1 MEDGKKPYIYIA
13 QATQEYAKCKI
24 GITDDLDR
32 RLKEYNSTTGKSLDN
47 QTEYLFTCEIKDGG
61 ARDVEN
67 DIKKAFA
74 KLRETGINNKKTE
87 IYFYNQELF
96 NDYVE
101 FIKNHKL
108 FKREITIKQTK
119 RKEEVKI
126 VKKENQTL
134 DKRERTR
141 QNILNQAK
149 KAKNDEFYT
158 RYEDVEKEIS
168 MYPKSIWKNKCVLC
182 NCDDAVADKE
192 KRNENNTSAFALYFL
207 NHFEELGLKKLI
219 CIHYG
224 GGIDL
229 FNAGAKAYV
238 FTKDGVEELFK
249 NNKGFTGSFDDP
261 LSIKIL
267 KEEADIVCTNP
278 PFSRARDYWKL
289 IISSNK
295 KFLLISNITNAI
307 HTFYIQYFAKKK
319 LWAGYNRVDWYY
331 NPKKQLVDA
340 SGHWYTNI
348 PIKNRPKWK
357 NLKFVGINDIPEK
370 DKKFD
375 DNGILH
381 VNNNYIPTNYKH
393 QFAVSARAILAGVL
407 EKGYKIYDVNE
418 YIPTFNGK
426 VNFSKVLI
434 QKEEN
439 T

>member
-1 MEDGKKPYIYIA
+1 MPEEEKNYIYIA
-13 QATQEYAKCKI
+13 QAKQEYAKCKI
-24 GITDDLDR
+24 GITDDLER
-32 RLKEYNSTTGKSLDN
+32 RLQEYNSTTGKSLDN
-47 QTEYLFTCEIKDGG
+47 TTEYLFTCEVED
-61 ARDVEN
+61 ARQVEN
-67 DIKKAFA
+67 DIKKEFA
-74 KLRETGINNKKTE
+74 KLRETGIHNKKTE
-87 IYFYNQELF
+87 IYFYNSVLF
-96 NDYVE
+96 DDYVN

-108 FKREITIKQTK
+108 FKREIAIKQTK

-224 GGIDL
+224 GGVDL

-278 PFSRARDYWKL
+278 PFSRARDYWDL
-289 IISSNK
+289 IIKSGK

-307 HTFYIQYFAKKK
+307 HTYYIKLFAKKK

-348 PIKNRPKWK
+348 TIKNRPKWK
-357 NLKFVGINDIPEK
+357 NLKFMKINEIPEK

-381 VNNNYIPTNYKH
+381 INNNYIPTNYNH
-393 QFAVSARAILAGVL
+393 PFAVSARAILAGIL
-407 EKGYKIYDVNE
+407 EKGYKIYNINE
-418 YIPTFNGK
+418 YIPTFGGK
-426 VNFSKVLI
+426 VKFSKVLI
-434 QKEEN
+434 QKEEIKD
-439 T
+439 

>member
-1 MEDGKKPYIYIA
+1 MFSQEEKKFLYIA
-13 QATQEYAKCKI
+13 QSQQEYAKCKI
-24 GITDDLDR
+24 GITDDLER
-32 RLKEYNSTTGKSLDN
+32 RLQEYNSTTGKSLDN
-47 QTEYLFTCEIKDGG
+47 TTEYLFTCEVED
-61 ARDVEN
+61 ARQVEN
-67 DIKKAFA
+67 DIKKEFA

-101 FIKNHKL
+101 FIKNHKF
-108 FKREITIKQTK
+108 FKREITIKQVK

-168 MYPKSIWKNKCVLC
+168 MYPKLIWKNKCVLC

-207 NHFEELGLKKLI
+207 NNFEELGLKKLI

-249 NNKGFTGSFDDP
+249 NDKGFTGSFDDP

-278 PFSRARDYWKL
+278 PFSRARDYWDL
-289 IISSNK
+289 IIKSGK

-307 HTFYIQYFAKKK
+307 HTYYIKLFAQKK

-348 PIKNRPKWK
+348 PIKDRPKWK
-357 NLKFVGINDIPEK
+357 NLKFVKIDEISEK

-393 QFAVSARAILAGVL
+393 PFAVSARAILAGVL

-418 YIPTFNGK
+418 YIASKND
-426 VNFSKVLI
+426 FSKVLI
-434 QKEEN
+434 QKEKE
-439 T
+439 

>member
-1 MEDGKKPYIYIA
+1 MSFEETKPFLYIA
-13 QATQEYAKCKI
+13 QSQQEYAKCKI

-32 RLKEYNSTTGKSLDN
+32 
-47 QTEYLFTCEIKDGG
+47 I
-61 ARDVEN
+61 
-67 DIKKAFA
+67 
-74 KLRETGINNKKTE
+74 
-87 IYFYNQELF
+87 F
-96 NDYVE
+96 NDYIE

-108 FKREITIKQTK
+108 FKQEITIKQVK
-119 RKEEVKI
+119 PKEKVKEI
-126 VKKENQTL
+126 KKEGKTL
-134 DKRERTR
+134 QKRERTR

-182 NCDDAVADKE
+182 NCDDAVADRE

-207 NHFEELGLKKLI
+207 NNFEELGLKKLI

-249 NNKGFTGSFDDP
+249 NDKGFTGSFDDP

-267 KEEADIVCTNP
+267 NEEADIVCTNP
-278 PFSRARDYWKL
+278 PFSRARDYWDL
-289 IISSNK
+289 IIKSGK

-307 HTFYIQYFAKKK
+307 HTYYIKLFAQKK

-357 NLKFVGINDIPEK
+357 NLKFMKINEIPDKE
-370 DKKFD
+370 KKFD

-381 VNNNYIPTNYKH
+381 IQHNYIPTNYKNP
-393 QFAVSARAILAGVL
+393 FAVSARAILAGVL

-418 YIPTFNGK
+418 YIASKND
-426 VNFSKVLI
+426 FSKVLI
-434 QKEEN
+434 QKEEE
-439 T
+439 